1 MADRV
6 MIDEVMIDEVVAN
19 TRRLPAG
26 LLLLADGRF
35 PSGGHTQSG
44 GVEAA
49 VLVGDVG
56 DVESLERYLLGRLST
71 TGRVDAAFSATA
83 CALTRR
89 TEDLVAA
96 IDTLDAEYSART
108 MSPYLREVSRRQ
120 GRQLL
125 RSAREIWPSPWL
137 DLLAEVEGGP
147 HQPVVLGATVGAA
160 GGDPI
165 DAATIALHHL
175 ASAVAT
181 AAVRLLGLDP
191 VALAGVQASVAS
203 TIDGLAVAAAESV
216 DLDASVLP
224 ADGGALTEILGQHHG
239 GRDARLF
246 VA

>member
-1 MADRV
+1 MKG
-6 MIDEVMIDEVVAN
+6 
-19 TRRLPAG
+19 TQRLAAG

-49 VLVGDVG
+49 VLVGDVA
-56 DVESLERYLLGRLST
+56 DVESLERYLLGRLAT
-71 TGRVDAAFSATA
+71 TGRVDAAFAAMA
-83 CALTRR
+83 CALVGS
-89 TEDLVAA
+89 EPSGAA

-137 DLLAEVEGGP
+137 DLLAEVGGGP
-147 HQPVVLGATVGAA
+147 HQPIVLGVTVGTAA
-160 GGDPI
+160 GEPI

-175 ASAVAT
+175 ASAVTT

-191 VALAGVQASVAS
+191 VALAGVQARIAS
-203 TIDGLAVAAAESV
+203 TIDGIAVASAV
-216 DLDASVLP
+216 DLDPSRLP

>member
-1 MADRV
+1 MAC
-6 MIDEVMIDEVVAN
+6 
-19 TRRLPAG
+19 
-26 LLLLADGRF
+26 
-35 PSGGHTQSG
+35 S
-44 GVEAA
+44 
-49 VLVGDVG
+49 
-56 DVESLERYLLGRLST
+56 
-71 TGRVDAAFSATA
+71 
-83 CALTRR
+83 
-89 TEDLVAA
+89 LVAA
-96 IDTLDAEYSART
+96 GSEPSGAAVDTLDAEYSART

-137 DLLAEVEGGP
+137 DLLADVDGGP
-147 HQPVVLGATVGAA
+147 HQPLVLGVTVAAA

-175 ASAVAT
+175 TSAVAT

-191 VALAGVQASVAS
+191 VALARVQARVAS
-203 TIDGLAVAAAESV
+203 TIDDIAAASAV
-216 DLDASVLP
+216 DLDASALP

>member
-1 MADRV
+1 MTAGAMSDGV
-6 MIDEVMIDEVVAN
+6 IT
-19 TRRLPAG
+19 TRRLEAG

-49 VLVGDVG
+49 VLVGDVA
-56 DVESLERYLLGRLST
+56 DVESLERYLLGRLGT

-83 CALTRR
+83 CALAHT
-89 TEDLVAA
+89 TDCEHPLAA
-96 IDTLDAEYSART
+96 IQTLDAEYSART

-137 DLLAEVEGGP
+137 DLLAEVDGGP
-147 HQPVVLGATVGAA
+147 HQPVVLGVTVGGA

-175 ASAVAT
+175 ASAVTT

-191 VALAGVQASVAS
+191 VALAGVHARAAS
-203 TIDGLAVAAAESV
+203 TIDGIAAASGPG
-216 DLDASVLP
+216 LDASLLP
-224 ADGGALTEILGQHHG
+224 ATGGLLTEILGQHHG

>member
-1 MADRV
+1 MTS
-6 MIDEVMIDEVVAN
+6 N
-19 TRRLPAG
+19 PRLPAG

-35 PSGGHTQSG
+35 PSGGHAQSC

-49 VLVGDVG
+49 VLVGDVA
-56 DVESLERYLLGRLST
+56 DVDSLERYLQGRLST

-83 CALTRR
+83 CS
-89 TEDLVAA
+89 LVRAA
-96 IDTLDAEYSART
+96 SCEKPAATSAFAVLDAEYSART

-125 RSAREIWPSPWL
+125 RSVGEIWPSPWL

-147 HQPVVLGATVGAA
+147 HQPVVLGAAVGAA

-165 DAATIALHHL
+165 DAATIALHQL
-175 ASAVAT
+175 ASAVAA

-191 VALAGVQASVAS
+191 VALAGVQARAAS
-203 TIDGLAVAAAESV
+203 TIDDIATASAQWV
-216 DLDASVLP
+216 DLDASLLP
-224 ADGGALTEILGQHHG
+224 ATGGLLSEILGQHHG

>member
-1 MADRV
+1 MT
-6 MIDEVMIDEVVAN
+6 N
-19 TRRLPAG
+19 TRFPAG

-49 VLVGDVG
+49 VLVGDVA
-56 DVESLERYLLGRLST
+56 DVESLERYLLGRLGT
-71 TGRVDAAFSATA
+71 TGRVDAAFSATSCGLA
-83 CALTRR
+83 R
-89 TEDLVAA
+89 TTDCEHPVAV
-96 IDTLDAEYSART
+96 IETVDAEYSART

-137 DLLAEVEGGP
+137 DLLAEVDGGP
-147 HQPVVLGATVGAA
+147 HQPVVLGVTVGAA

-175 ASAVAT
+175 ASAVTT

-191 VALAGVQASVAS
+191 VALAGVQARVAS
-203 TIDGLAVAAAESV
+203 TIDDIAAASAECV
-216 DLDASVLP
+216 DLDGSVLP